1 MLIAL
6 TRAVS
11 PSIVDCE
18 LTHLEREP
26 IDYAAAA
33 AEHAEYERR
42 LTELG
47 ATVRRL
53 PAAPSL
59 PDAVFVEDTAVVV
72 DELAVITRPG
82 AESRRPETATVARQL
97 AEYRRCVAIEPP
109 GTLDGGDVLVV
120 DREVYVGRSTRTNDA
135 GVEQLRHA
143 LEPLGFRV
151 TPIPVTHCLHL
162 KSAVSRV
169 AGSTLLL
176 NPDWIAPEAFP
187 GYLQVS
193 TDPAEPGA
201 ANTLAIGRAVLH
213 PAHYARTRARLVA
226 AGLTVIPVPMT
237 EMAKAEAGITC
248 CSIVF
253 EVN

>member
-26 IDYAAAA
+26 IDYAGAA

-42 LTELG
+42 LAELG

-59 PDAVFVEDTAVVV
+59 PDAVFVEDTAIVV
-72 DELAVITRPG
+72 DEIAVITRPG
-82 AESRRPETATVARQL
+82 AESRRPETVTVASEL

-135 GVEQLRHA
+135 GVEQLRRA

-151 TPIPVTHCLHL
+151 TPIPVTRCLHL

-169 AGSTLLL
+169 AGRTLLV

-187 GYLQVS
+187 GYVQVCV
-193 TDPAEPGA
+193 DPAEPGA
-201 ANTLAIGRAVLH
+201 ATALALGGAVLH
-213 PAHYARTRARLVA
+213 PAHYARTRARLAA

-237 EMAKAEAGITC
+237 EMAKAEAGMTC

>member
-18 LTHLEREP
+18 LTHLERET
-26 IDYAAAA
+26 IDYADAA

-42 LTELG
+42 LAELG
-47 ATVRRL
+47 AIVRRL

-82 AESRRPETATVARQL
+82 AESRRPETATVAPQL

-109 GTLDGGDVLVV
+109 GTLDGGDVLIV

-135 GVEQLRHA
+135 GVEQLRRA
-143 LEPLGFRV
+143 LEPLGYRV
-151 TPIPVTHCLHL
+151 TPVPVTRCLHL

-169 AGSTLLL
+169 AGRTLLL

-187 GYLQVS
+187 GYAQVS
-193 TDPAEPGA
+193 VDPAEPGA
-201 ANTLAIGRAVLH
+201 ANALALGGALLH
-213 PAHYARTRARLVA
+213 PAHYARTRARLAA
-226 AGLTVIPVPMT
+226 AGLTVIPVSMT
-237 EMAKAEAGITC
+237 EMAKAEAGMTC